1 MARQSLKW
9 LRWFAPGA
17 LFYLLTL
24 PLVPALPTGLTFSAT
39 LDFPLFQLPIAALI
53 FAALYDVAGARL
65 HSNAKFH
72 SRIKI
77 NIEDQLWNIARSPA
91 ARPSAW
97 TDRMARDVF
106 YQLVDND
113 NSLTARSENIYFNGF
128 LWTTSADLRAVSVL
142 IFLFGAGMALAAPSN
157 DAVRDGLLI
166 NAAAFGLSFL
176 ISEVLTRRHIALGN
190 EQLEYIETHLKSE
203 LSTKLKSLGV

>member
-1 MARQSLKW
+1 MTRQTLKW
-9 LRWFAPGA
+9 LRWLAPGA

-24 PLVPALPTGLTFSAT
+24 CLVPAIPDWLSFNVT
-39 LDFPLFQLPIAALI
+39 LNFPLFELPIAALI
-53 FAALYDVAGARL
+53 FAGIYDVAGARL

-72 SRIKI
+72 SRIKT
-77 NIEDQLWNIARSPA
+77 NIEDRLWEIARAPA
-91 ARPSAW
+91 ARPSTW

-113 NSLTARSENIYFNGF
+113 KSLTARSENIYFNGF
-128 LWTTSADLRAVSVL
+128 LWTTSADLRAVSLLVFML
-142 IFLFGAGMALAAPSN
+142 SAGMALAAPSN
-157 DAVRDGLLI
+157 DAVRTGLLI

-176 ISEVLTRRHIALGN
+176 VSEALTRRHIAMGN

-203 LSTKLKSLGV
+203 LSTKLTSLGV